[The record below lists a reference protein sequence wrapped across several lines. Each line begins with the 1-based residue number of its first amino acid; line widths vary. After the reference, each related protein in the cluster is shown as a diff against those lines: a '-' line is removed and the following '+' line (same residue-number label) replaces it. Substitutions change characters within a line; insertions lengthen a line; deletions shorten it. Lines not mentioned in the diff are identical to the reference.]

1 MFDWKAVMKDGDE
14 WSFEEVRARARGL
27 YQKEWK
33 DVKEWELN
41 WHYPGCEWLA
51 GSLSVTAAAMTDGL
65 SSFDAEEGTA
75 KEDAFANRQH
85 QAGQ

>member
-27 YQKEWK
+27 YHKEWK
-33 DVKEWELN
+33 DVKDWELN

-51 GSLSVTAAAMTDGL
+51 FGDYG
-65 SSFDAEEGTA
+65 GYG
-75 KEDAFANRQH
+75 R
-85 QAGQ
+85 AGMGWLMV